1 MKTGRHGCKL
11 IGRSYNL
18 QFKRIGGDM
27 IIELAKQSALQPKKQ
42 K

>member
-18 QFKRIGGDM
+18 QFKRRGEDM
-27 IIELAKQSALQPKKQ
+27 VVELAKQSALQPQKQ